1 MWLSR
6 LLGELLKAEP
16 KKVVL
21 KMDNQS
27 AIALT
32 KNSVHHERS
41 KHIDTRFHYIRDC
54 VKSGLVEVQHVRTE
68 DQLADI
74 LTKSL
79 GRIKFQEMR
88 GKIGVLD
95 INKEQQA

>member
-1 MWLSR
+1 
-6 LLGELLKAEP
+6 
-16 KKVVL
+16 
-21 KMDNQS
+21 
-27 AIALT
+27 
-32 KNSVHHERS
+32 
-41 KHIDTRFHYIRDC
+41 

-88 GKIGVLD
+88 GTIGVLD

>member
-1 MWLSR
+1 M
-6 LLGELLKAEP
+6 E
-16 KKVVL
+16 
-21 KMDNQS
+21 
-27 AIALT
+27 
-32 KNSVHHERS
+32 
-41 KHIDTRFHYIRDC
+41 
-54 VKSGLVEVQHVRTE
+54 SGLIEVQHVRTE
-68 DQLADI
+68 DQRADI